1 MAEDPGRLPP
11 LELVRSFEAA
21 ARHLSFTKAAQSL
34 FVTQSAVSRAVL
46 ALEDR
51 LGTKLFHRRHRAL
64 LLTEPGQQLYRAAA
78 GALEQLREAC
88 RSIRASG
95 ESGSL
100 AVTTTVG
107 FASMWL
113 VPRLPDFRERHSD
126 IEVRIVATNEY
137 SDLERQG
144 IDVAIRF
151 CTPRAAPPGAARL
164 FGEQVFPVCSPKYL
178 RKAGLK
184 SPGDLRR
191 QTLLHF
197 EDPAACW
204 PWLQWNTWFEVVK
217 EKPPAAS
224 SGLRFSHYDQVIQAA
239 LAGQGVALGRS
250 PLVRQLIE
258 QGRLVAPFGA
268 RKASSRAYFVLT
280 AAGADKRTAVRR
292 FVAWLEEVAKRERE
306 E

>member
-1 MAEDPGRLPP
+1 MAEAPARLPP

-21 ARHLSFTKAAQSL
+21 ARHLSFTRAAQDL
-34 FVTQSAVSRAVL
+34 FVTQSAVSRAVI

-64 LLTEPGQQLYRAAA
+64 SLTEPGRQLFQAATEALERLRDACRRIRAA
-78 GALEQLREAC
+78 
-88 RSIRASG
+88 G
-95 ESGSL
+95 ESGTL
-100 AVTTTVG
+100 AVTTTVS

-113 VPRLPDFRERHSD
+113 VPRLPDFRERHPD
-126 IEVRIVATNEY
+126 IEVRIVAANEY
-137 SDLERQG
+137 CDLERQG

-151 CTPRAAPPGAARL
+151 CMPRAAPPGAIRL

-184 SPGDLRR
+184 SPGDLGR
-191 QTLLHF
+191 QTLLHY
-197 EDPAACW
+197 EDPAAWW

-217 EKPPAAS
+217 EKPPAPS

-258 QGRLVAPFGA
+258 QGKLVAPFGG
-268 RKASSRAYFVLT
+268 RKSSSRAYFVLT
-280 AAGADKRTAVRR
+280 AAGADKRIAVRHV
-292 FVAWLEEVAKRERE
+292 VAWLEEMAKRERE